1 MASTTAIVFPFD
13 AFGNA
18 GTAAG
23 AQFLDDFLNE
33 LLDDNAQ
40 EDRPMRPNAYAE
52 KLFLQEVAFDTIE
65 EIAGWKSI
73 GRKHLHSAIRNG
85 ERVIWLGGNHLSVL
99 PVYEEL
105 GTTKGSLVLQFDA
118 HLDVYQLHD
127 INPNPS
133 NGNFLLHA
141 ETSLPAIVNIGHRD
155 LFLPPAEVKKHF
167 AATYSALDLAA
178 DPTGVVA
185 DLRKRCAKAKRIWID
200 LDADAFDPPAMP
212 GVHHPLPGG
221 LTLLTLL
228 QVLTAIWDTDKVVGL
243 SISEFD
249 PSLDRNDTGA
259 NLLGWLLEWWLLKWY
274 E

>member
-1 MASTTAIVFPFD
+1 MTPTTAIVFPFD
-13 AFGNA
+13 NFGNA

-23 AQFLDDFLNE
+23 AQLLGDFLNE

-52 KLFLQEVAFDTIE
+52 SLFLQEVEFDTLE
-65 EIAGWKSI
+65 ELAAWRSE
-73 GRKHLHSAIRNG
+73 GRQRLNEAFRHG

-105 GTTKGSLVLQFDA
+105 GTSKGTLVLQFDA

-127 INPNPS
+127 INPNPA
-133 NGNFLLHA
+133 NGNFLLHSA
-141 ETSLPAIVNIGHRD
+141 TPLPAIVNLGHRD

-167 AATYSALDLAA
+167 AAAYSALDLA
-178 DPTGVVA
+178 TNMQGVIA
-185 DLRKRCAKAKRIWID
+185 DLQKRCAKAKRIWID
-200 LDADAFDPPAMP
+200 LDVDVFDPPAMP

-221 LTLLTLL
+221 LSLLMFL
-228 QVLTAIWDTDKVVGL
+228 QVLTGIWNSEKLAGI

-249 PSLDRNDTGA
+249 PSLDKDGTGA
-259 NLLGWLLEWWLLKWY
+259 NLLGWLLEWLLLKWY